1 MNRFSLT
8 MKHLLPLFIFIVCL
22 NPSQAQDSD
31 KIFPVDEVVLFTLIE
46 NDLRY
51 EIRLFQDRN
60 IKAYEIKN
68 GETTYLGKFLNLGE
82 VERSEPYKSLM
93 ADARQSTKTLV
104 TDGYLGNEFY
114 EIYIHNLFNPE
125 ASRPIFVEVL
135 KVDQHKSEQV
145 SRYEKETDF
154 NESPFAPLIYRD

>member
-1 MNRFSLT
+1 

-114 EIYIHNLFNPE
+114 EIYIHNLFDPE